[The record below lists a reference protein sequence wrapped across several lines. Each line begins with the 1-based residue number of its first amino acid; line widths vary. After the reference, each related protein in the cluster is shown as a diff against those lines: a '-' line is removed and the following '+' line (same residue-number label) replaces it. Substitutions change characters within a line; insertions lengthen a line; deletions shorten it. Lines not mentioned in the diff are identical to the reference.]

1 MYIEFQLPTL
11 PSGAN
16 QILVQAL
23 HAWSDRYGI
32 PYNLYGIP
40 YNTKIHKHVRRI
52 TFDHDTSYSLFAMTW
67 RVDHKYRFLARWRI
81 VSDLNNKSSFDCV
94 L

>member
-1 MYIEFQLPTL
+1 MYIEFWLPTRTG
-11 PSGAN
+11 GAN
-16 QILVQAL
+16 QILVRTL
-23 HAWSDRYGI
+23 HAWSNR
-32 PYNLYGIP
+32 YGIP
-40 YNTKIHKHVRRI
+40 YNTKIHKRIRRI

-67 RVDHKYRFLARWRI
+67 KADHKHRFLARWRI